1 MDTFFGSLD
10 ALKGLV
16 KRSGHRGAWSVIAHG
31 YEFRSSDGVVLDW
44 FPSLTNE
51 IRYQGPA
58 QARARFRHSL
68 KVGSPKAKSATP
80 RRFPTA

>member
-1 MDTFFGSLD
+1 MDNFFGSLD

-16 KRSGHRGAWSVIAHG
+16 EKTGHSGAWSVIAHG

-44 FPSLTNE
+44 FPNLTNE
-51 IRYQGPA
+51 IRYQGPV
-58 QARARFRHSL
+58 QARTRFRHSL
-68 KVGSPKAKSATP
+68 EAGNSKAKSATP